1 MNKIYYIYGTMYSGK
16 SLDLISTYTTYKF
29 HGKDVLVI
37 KHAKDVRDGQAIKSR
52 MSNTKVKCA
61 RLTDDISL
69 QELLALYMVDND
81 FKYPDVIMI
90 DEVQF
95 ISEKHVDELHEIS
108 KYCPIMCYGLKTTY
122 TGELFP
128 AISKLLA
135 IAEDVREVK
144 TTCRFCTK
152 KATHNLLI
160 RDGVPI
166 YEGAYENIEGQN
178 PNDEYVAVCR
188 EHFYNPGGNM

>member
-16 SLDLISTYTTYKF
+16 SLNLISTYHTYK
-29 HGKDVLVI
+29 HNNKKVLVL
-37 KHAKDVRDGQAIKSR
+37 KPSKDTRDLGVIKSR
-52 MSNTKVKCA
+52 MSGETVECVLYSEEESLYTVIVHTIEKSGLCP
-61 RLTDDISL
+61 DI
-69 QELLALYMVDND
+69 
-81 FKYPDVIMI
+81 IMI
-90 DEVQF
+90 DEIQF
-95 ISEKHVDELHEIS
+95 STLSQINELHKIS
-108 KYCPIMCYGLKTTY
+108 KIAPIMCYGLKTTY

-188 EHFYNPGGNM
+188 EHFYLPGR

>member
-1 MNKIYYIYGTMYSGK
+1 M
-16 SLDLISTYTTYKF
+16 
-29 HGKDVLVI
+29 
-37 KHAKDVRDGQAIKSR
+37 
-52 MSNTKVKCA
+52 C

-69 QELLALYMVDND
+69 QELLALYMVDNN

-95 ISEKHVDELHEIS
+95 ISEKHVEELHEIS

-144 TTCRFCTK
+144 TTILGSVLKRL
-152 KATHNLLI
+152 HI
-160 RDGVPI
+160 I
-166 YEGAYENIEGQN
+166 Y
-178 PNDEYVAVCR
+178 
-188 EHFYNPGGNM
+188 